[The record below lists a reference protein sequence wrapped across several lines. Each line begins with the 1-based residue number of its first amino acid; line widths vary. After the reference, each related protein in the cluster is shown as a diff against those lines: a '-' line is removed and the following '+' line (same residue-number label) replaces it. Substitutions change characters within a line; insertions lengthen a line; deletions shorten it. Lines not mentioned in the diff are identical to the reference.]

1 MTTEV
6 ANTASGIVEQFSDHA
21 DIEQADVEDD
31 LEELVDEYKVPLD
44 EAERTVRNNLMD
56 EHGIDQSAVAQGDG
70 AAPDSEDLSDDE
82 FNPTPVEDINEA
94 DEWHDLLVDVI
105 ELWEPSHPDMAQVGL
120 IGDDTDII
128 KFVIWE
134 NDGEVPVELLEE
146 GETYEIN
153 NVVSDEYNG
162 RYSVKLNS
170 SSSVTEVEGQAANNR
185 SDNVVVDGVLVA
197 VKSGSGLVKRCPDED
212 CTRVLQNGRCS
223 EHGEVEGEFDLRIKA
238 VVDNG
243 AVAQNV
249 VFDQEA
255 TEDVAGIEL
264 EEAKQMAMDALDTG
278 VVAQEISAE
287 VLGQYYKI
295 EGPELGRN
303 VLVENVTAVS
313 GVDDDQIQS
322 LQERLQAEMSEA
334 AADGD
339 GQQAEAAA

>member
-1 MTTEV
+1 MTTDV
-6 ANTASGIVEQFSDHA
+6 ASTASGIVEQFSDHA
-21 DIEQADVEDD
+21 DIDQDEVESD
-31 LEELVDEYKVPLD
+31 LKELVGEFKVPLD

-56 EHGIDQSAVAQGDG
+56 EHGIEQSAVAQGG

-82 FNPTPVEDINEA
+82 FSPTPVEDINEA

-105 ELWEPSHPDMAQVGL
+105 ELWDPSHPDMAQVGL

-170 SSSVTEVEGQAANNR
+170 STSVTQVEGQAADGR

-197 VKSGSGLVKRCPDED
+197 VKSGSGLIKRCPDED

-255 TEDVAGIEL
+255 TEDVADIEL

-278 VVAQEISAE
+278 VVAQEISNK
-287 VLGQYYKI
+287 VLGQYFKI
-295 EGPELGRN
+295 EGPELGQN
-303 VLVENVTAVS
+303 VLVENATAINS
-313 GVDDDQIQS
+313 VDDDQIQS
-322 LQERLQAEMSEA
+322 LQDRLQAEMAETSASNDSQQADA
-334 AADGD
+334 AA
-339 GQQAEAAA
+339 

>member
-1 MTTEV
+1 MTTDV
-6 ANTASGIVEQFSDHA
+6 ASTASGIVEQFSDHA
-21 DIEQADVEDD
+21 DIDQDEVESD
-31 LEELVDEYKVPLD
+31 LKELVGEFKVPLD

-56 EHGIDQSAVAQGDG
+56 EHGIEQGAVTQSG

-82 FNPTPVEDINEA
+82 FSPTPVEDINEA

-105 ELWEPSHPDMAQVGL
+105 ELWDPSHPDMAQVGL

-170 SSSVTEVEGQAANNR
+170 STSITQVEGQAADGR

-197 VKSGSGLVKRCPDED
+197 VKSGSGLIKRCPDED

-255 TEDVAGIEL
+255 TEDVADIEL

-278 VVAQEISAE
+278 VVAQEISNK
-287 VLGQYYKI
+287 VLGQYFKI
-295 EGPELGRN
+295 EGPELGQN
-303 VLVENVTAVS
+303 VLVENATATNS
-313 GVDDDQIQS
+313 VDDDQIQS
-322 LQERLQAEMSEA
+322 LQDRLQAEMAETSAGNDSQQADA
-334 AADGD
+334 AA
-339 GQQAEAAA
+339 